1 MIFDT
6 HVHTRFSTD
15 SIMAIDQAIEQ
26 ARQKDIG
33 LIITDHMDL
42 AYPQPD
48 SFTFDVDAFFRTY
61 EPYRSDRLRLGVEM
75 GMRSEL
81 ISHNR
86 KLAAAY
92 PFDYIIG
99 SIHVVDGV
107 EVVGERY
114 FGRRSKR
121 ESYDRYFDTM
131 LECVK
136 AYDFIDSLGHIDYIA
151 RYALVEDPEIDYDEF
166 REQIDPILAVLAERQ
181 QAIEIN
187 ARRLDRPAVV
197 EALFPIYR
205 RFAELGGRFV
215 TVGSDAHNPRD
226 IGRNLKA
233 ALALAE
239 RCRLQP
245 VWYKERAAQPV
256 RT

>member
-15 SIMAIDQAIEQ
+15 SLMGLEQ
-26 ARQKDIG
+26 AMERAQQLGIG

-42 AYPQPD
+42 EYPKPD
-48 SFTFDVDAFFRTY
+48 SFSFDVDAFFRAY
-61 EPYRSDRLRLGVEM
+61 EPHRSERLRLGVEM

-81 ISHNR
+81 ADHNR
-86 KLAAAY
+86 AMAASY

-107 EVVGERY
+107 EVVGR
-114 FGRRSKR
+114 FFQGRSKR
-121 ESYDRYFDTM
+121 EAYDRYFDTM
-131 LECVK
+131 QACVK

-151 RYALVEDPEIDYDEF
+151 RYALVEDPEIHYNEF
-166 REQIDPILAVLAERQ
+166 RERIDPILAVLAERQ

-187 ARRLDRPAVV
+187 ARRLDSPAVA
-197 EALFPIYR
+197 EALFPIYQ
-205 RFAELGGRFV
+205 RFAELGGRHI
-215 TVGSDAHNPRD
+215 TVGSDAHTPRD

-233 ALALAE
+233 AMALAE
-239 RCRLQP
+239 RCGLQP
-245 VWYKERAAQPV
+245 VWHKERTAQPV
-256 RT
+256 AL